1 MKRVLIFRAILAL
14 TIVSMSVFPTQK
26 TKANDPQKLIEDAA
40 ALAKSLLTDPK
51 WSAYRPH
58 FRQAKGVIL
67 APDVI
72 RAGLVVGGS
81 GGQCIVVARKKNV
94 EGWSSPSFC
103 AIGEATIGLQI
114 GFEKL
119 EVMLLIMNEKAL
131 TRIASGTAILGG
143 EAGISVG
150 LIGSTVETAT
160 TPTMDFNAELL
171 AFARGQGL
179 YGGVTLDGGYIGP
192 DNTYNHA
199 YYGQKVAAKEILFQ
213 HKVNSPHANMLH
225 DALLHG
231 E

>member
-1 MKRVLIFRAILAL
+1 MKRVLIFQAILAL
-14 TIVSMSVFPTQK
+14 TITSIFPTQE
-26 TKANDPQKLIEDAA
+26 TRANDPQKLIEDAA

-58 FRQAKGVIL
+58 FQRAKGIVL

-81 GGQCIVVARKKNV
+81 GGQCIVIARKKNM
-94 EGWSSPSFC
+94 ERWSSPSFC

-119 EVMLLIMNEKAL
+119 EVMLLIMNDNAL
-131 TRIASGTAILGG
+131 ARIASGTATLGG
-143 EAGISVG
+143 EAGMSVG
-150 LIGSTVETAT
+150 LIGSTVESAT
-160 TPTMDFNAELL
+160 TPTLDFDVELL

-199 YYGQKVAAKEILFQ
+199 YYGQNIAAEEILFH
-213 HKVNSPHANMLH
+213 HKVNSPHAQMLH
-225 DALLHG
+225 DALQYG

>member
-1 MKRVLIFRAILAL
+1 MKRVLIFKAILAL
-14 TIVSMSVFPTQK
+14 TIISIFQTHE
-26 TKANDPQKLIEDAA
+26 TRANDPQKLIEDSA

-51 WSAYRPH
+51 WATYRAH
-58 FRQAKGVIL
+58 FKQAKGIIL

-72 RAGLVVGGS
+72 RVGLVVGGS
-81 GGQCIVVARKKNV
+81 GGQCIIVARKKST

-119 EVMLLIMNEKAL
+119 EVMLLIMNDNAL
-131 TRIASGTAILGG
+131 ARIASGTATLGG
-143 EAGISVG
+143 EAGMSVG
-150 LIGSTVETAT
+150 LIGSTIESAT
-160 TPTMDFNAELL
+160 TPTIDFDVELL

-199 YYGQKVAAKEILFQ
+199 YYGQKIAAEEILFQ
-213 HKVNSPHANMLH
+213 HRVNSPHANMLR
-225 DALLHG
+225 DALRYG

>member
-1 MKRVLIFRAILAL
+1 MKRVLIFQAILAL
-14 TIVSMSVFPTQK
+14 TIISIFPTQE
-26 TKANDPQKLIEDAA
+26 TRANDPQKLIEDAA

-51 WSAYRPH
+51 WSAYRAH
-58 FRQAKGVIL
+58 FKQAKGIIL

-81 GGQCIVVARKKNV
+81 GGQCIVLARKTSV
-94 EGWSSPSFC
+94 DGWSSPSFC

-119 EVMLLIMNEKAL
+119 EVMLLVMNDNAL
-131 TRIASGTAILGG
+131 ARIAAGTATLGG
-143 EAGISVG
+143 EAGMSVG
-150 LIGSTVETAT
+150 LIGSTVESAGTA
-160 TPTMDFNAELL
+160 TMDFDVELL

-192 DNTYNHA
+192 DNTYNYA
-199 YYGQKVAAKEILFQ
+199 YYGQKVAAEEILFQ
-213 HKVNSPHANMLH
+213 HKVNSPHTNMLH
-225 DALLHG
+225 DALLYG